1 MDSIGSTSLC
11 AYVMTCNHMCTCV
24 CVWGVQAKHQ
34 GVHGSQRCT
43 RTIVEIQHGLEL
55 GPIVTPTAFCNLQ
68 MEAEGVKDSLRCKM
82 GSSGHSGI
90 PWNTQKQ
97 GTSVKD
103 CTGFLYTF
111 VHDSDSFVTG
121 TVGNL
126 PQQHS
131 SSIIQYAEVTPS
143 NQKT

>member
-1 MDSIGSTSLC
+1 MQNGEFRSF
-11 AYVMTCNHMCTCV
+11 
-24 CVWGVQAKHQ
+24 
-34 GVHGSQRCT
+34 R
-43 RTIVEIQHGLEL
+43 
-55 GPIVTPTAFCNLQ
+55 
-68 MEAEGVKDSLRCKM
+68 
-82 GSSGHSGI
+82 
-90 PWNTQKQ
+90 NTEKQ
-97 GTSVKD
+97 GTFVKD

-126 PQQHS
+126 PQQDS

>member
-1 MDSIGSTSLC
+1 MCICNDI
-11 AYVMTCNHMCTCV
+11 CNHMCTCV

-34 GVHGSQRCT
+34 GVHGSQLRCT

-55 GPIVTPTAFCNLQ
+55 GPIVTLTAFCNLQ
-68 MEAEGVKDSLRCKM
+68 MEGEGVKMSEGQSAVQIGEFR
-82 GSSGHSGI
+82 SFR
-90 PWNTQKQ
+90 NTKKQ
-97 GTSVKD
+97 GTFVKD